1 MPCYFILAERS
12 IPMGFR
18 SMVSSTLISIAAI
31 TVGGV
36 LTVIG
41 IVREIRPLAIG
52 GIVLAAMGVIFFI
65 AAFIRAWRSLKREK
79 KRKGVPS
86 DEFIPWQRQAGAK
99 AGPK

>member
-18 SMVSSTLISIAAI
+18 SMVSSTLSSIAAI
-31 TVGGV
+31 TIGGV

-52 GIVLAAMGVIFFI
+52 VIFFSI
-65 AAFIRAWRSLKREK
+65 AFIRAWRSLKQGEK
-79 KRKGVPS
+79 EEG
-86 DEFIPWQRQAGAK
+86 
-99 AGPK
+99 GPER

>member
-18 SMVSSTLISIAAI
+18 SMVSSTLSSIAAI

-41 IVREIRPLAIG
+41 IAREIRPLAIG
-52 GIVLAAMGVIFFI
+52 GIVLAAMGVIVFI
-65 AAFIRAWRSLKREK
+65 AAFIRAWRSLKQDEK
-79 KRKGVPS
+79 EKG
-86 DEFIPWQRQAGAK
+86 
-99 AGPK
+99 GPER

>member
-1 MPCYFILAERS
+1 MCYNSRVSAGMPCYFIPAERS
-12 IPMGFR
+12 LPMGFR

-52 GIVLAAMGVIFFI
+52 GIVLAALGVIFFI
-65 AAFIRAWRSLKREK
+65 AAFIRAWRSLKQGEK
-79 KRKGVPS
+79 EKG
-86 DEFIPWQRQAGAK
+86 
-99 AGPK
+99 GPER

>member
-18 SMVSSTLISIAAI
+18 SMVSSTLSSI

-65 AAFIRAWRSLKREK
+65 AAFIRAWRSLKQGEK
-79 KRKGVPS
+79 EKG
-86 DEFIPWQRQAGAK
+86 
-99 AGPK
+99 GPER

>member
-18 SMVSSTLISIAAI
+18 SMVSSTLSSIAAI

-41 IVREIRPLAIG
+41 IARQIRPLAVA
-52 GIVLAAMGVIFFI
+52 GIALAALGVIFFTMGVIVFI
-65 AAFIRAWRSLKREK
+65 AAFIRAWRSLKQGEK
-79 KRKGVPS
+79 EKG
-86 DEFIPWQRQAGAK
+86 
-99 AGPK
+99 GPER

>member
-18 SMVSSTLISIAAI
+18 SMVSSTLSSIAAI
-31 TVGGV
+31 TIGGV

-65 AAFIRAWRSLKREK
+65 AAFIRAWRSLKQGEK
-79 KRKGVPS
+79 EEG
-86 DEFIPWQRQAGAK
+86 
-99 AGPK
+99 GPER

>member
-1 MPCYFILAERS
+1 
-12 IPMGFR
+12 MGFR

-52 GIVLAAMGVIFFI
+52 GIALAALGVIFFI
-65 AAFIRAWRSLKREK
+65 AAFIRAWRFLKQGEK
-79 KRKGVPS
+79 EKG
-86 DEFIPWQRQAGAK
+86 
-99 AGPK
+99 GPER

>member
-18 SMVSSTLISIAAI
+18 SMVSSTLSSIAAI
-31 TVGGV
+31 TIGGV

-52 GIVLAAMGVIFFI
+52 GIVLAAMGVIVFI
-65 AAFIRAWRSLKREK
+65 AAFIRAWRSLKQDEK
-79 KRKGVPS
+79 QKG
-86 DEFIPWQRQAGAK
+86 
-99 AGPK
+99 GPEQ